1 MLMKKS
7 TVILCCSFLFLSAC
21 GYEKTT
27 DKVAEESRADE
38 TVETNKINHTMTT
51 ITFKGDEVHTVG
63 TLPEVGQKAED
74 FTLVATD
81 LSDKSLSDYK
91 GKNVILNIFPSINT
105 GVCATSV
112 RKFNE
117 EAANLDNTVVL
128 CISKDLPFAQAQF
141 CGAEG
146 IENVVMLSDFRTSF
160 GEEYGVE
167 LKDGPLKGL
176 LSRAVVVINSEG
188 DIIYKEQVPEI
199 GQEPNYAAALKAI

>member
-1 MLMKKS
+1 
-7 TVILCCSFLFLSAC
+7 
-21 GYEKTT
+21 
-27 DKVAEESRADE
+27 
-38 TVETNKINHTMTT
+38 MTK

-63 TLPEVGQKAED
+63 SLPEVGEKARD

-91 GKNVILNIFPSINT
+91 GKSVILNIFPSINT

-146 IENVVMLSDFRTSF
+146 IKNVEMLSDFRTTF
-160 GEEYGVE
+160 GQDYGVE
-167 LKDGPLKGL
+167 LKDGPLRSL
-176 LSRAVVVINSEG
+176 LSRAVVVINPEG
-188 DIIYKEQVPEI
+188 DVVYKEQVPEI
-199 GQEPNYAAALKAI
+199 GQEPNYEAALKAV